1 MLSCVMGTSTLSA
14 HPADVSQ
21 LRVHVEHERIEFRF
35 TINVAAI
42 SRVVRIDSNHDNQ
55 ITFSEITA
63 AVPIMRDFLTRTTLV
78 TINNESANLGDF
90 VKNECFWPHP
100 ETSTITPQ
108 EEGTRFVDFN
118 FTKPWPKGV
127 EDVWLGFKVF
137 EQLGDL
143 HVIQCLYQQPGQHDT
158 PVDFTATEPE
168 YLYDTG
174 WAAADTV
181 KPSITDKTSSGKQAE
196 ATIRNYWMLPG
207 SVLGTLLI
215 ILSAHWWQKRR
226 PRQGADPK
234 IN

>member
-1 MLSCVMGTSTLSA
+1 MLSCVIWTSTLCA

-143 HVIQCLYQQPGQHDT
+143 HIIQCIFQQPNEHDT
-158 PVDFTATEPE
+158 PVDFNATEPE

-174 WAAADTV
+174 WSASDTASQPAGIAATAPYSFSWPWLAAKLVAFASLIALLHRTV
-181 KPSITDKTSSGKQAE
+181 K
-196 ATIRNYWMLPG
+196 R
-207 SVLGTLLI
+207 
-215 ILSAHWWQKRR
+215 
-226 PRQGADPK
+226 
-234 IN
+234 